1 MFIGKALVSAALL
14 AAAGLGTAASAQE
27 IILYDGPNYTGQ
39 QVRVTGDVRNLQSM
53 GFNDRASSFRVVRGE
68 WELCQ
73 HDDYNG
79 TCITHASDQP
89 SLGRMNDQI
98 TSLRPAGRHPG
109 GPGGGHPG
117 REAITL
123 YSGANYTG
131 RSVTLTVAATDLRQ
145 YNFNDEARSIR
156 HSGRRAWRVCQHANY
171 GGACMQVDGDLP
183 YIGGGMTAQI
193 SSAEPDY
200 GSRPGH
206 GGGNDRPR
214 SGVFLYDGQNFSGQ
228 RVDIS
233 RDVDNLQSLG
243 FNDRAD
249 SLIVARGET
258 WVICEDDYMRGRCQ
272 RVEGEVRD
280 LGQLGLRNRVTSLRQ
295 VDDRWDGGGRP
306 GGGWGHGPRRGVM
319 LYQGT
324 NFSGQRVE
332 IDTEVTDLR
341 QYRFNDMA
349 ASIQI
354 ARGERWLVCEDSHFR
369 GRCEEIG
376 DDERDL
382 GRYRL
387 RNTISSLRP
396 LGGPWNGGGG
406 GWGGS
411 RRDVVL
417 YDAPGFNGR
426 SIRIDDDVYN
436 LQRYGF
442 NDQAMSIEIPRG
454 QRWLI
459 CEDSD
464 FRGRCEE
471 VSGDVSHLRGL
482 SRQVSSL
489 RRLDR
494 Y

>member
-1 MFIGKALVSAALL
+1 MA
-14 AAAGLGTAASAQE
+14 
-27 IILYDGPNYTGQ
+27 
-39 QVRVTGDVRNLQSM
+39 
-53 GFNDRASSFRVVRGE
+53 
-68 WELCQ
+68 
-73 HDDYNG
+73 
-79 TCITHASDQP
+79 
-89 SLGRMNDQI
+89 
-98 TSLRPAGRHPG
+98 
-109 GPGGGHPG
+109 
-117 REAITL
+117 
-123 YSGANYTG
+123 
-131 RSVTLTVAATDLRQ
+131 
-145 YNFNDEARSIR
+145 
-156 HSGRRAWRVCQHANY
+156 
-171 GGACMQVDGDLP
+171 
-183 YIGGGMTAQI
+183 AQI
-193 SSAEPDY
+193 SSDEPDY
-200 GSRPGH
+200 GSRPGR
-206 GGGNDRPR
+206 GGRNDRPR
-214 SGVFLYDGQNFSGQ
+214 SGVFLYDGVDFSGQ
-228 RVDIS
+228 RIDIS
-233 RDVDNLQSLG
+233 RDVDNLQRMG

-258 WVICEDDYMRGRCQ
+258 WVICEDDDMRGRCQ

-306 GGGWGHGPRRGVM
+306 GGGWGYGPRHGVM

-376 DDERDL
+376 ADERDL

-396 LGGPWNGGGG
+396 LSGPWNGGGG
-406 GWGGS
+406 GWGGGY
-411 RRDVVL
+411 RDVVL
-417 YDAPGFNGR
+417 YDAPDFNGR

-471 VSGDVSHLRGL
+471 VSGDVAHLRGL
-482 SRQVSSL
+482 SREVSSL